1 MKISFLILSGLI
13 PLSSLAANS
22 PRSPQVNPLKN
33 MNGSMNLTTAEIL
46 AKDLAETPYLKLE
59 ADMTADDI
67 VPAKK
72 NPLFHNLNYDPNE
85 GPSPF
90 LRQNINF
97 SYSVDPSTGKIR
109 FDDPDNRPKLL
120 VLVQKNDPNPCDL
133 DGALAQQKN
142 PNLVFETMRL
152 FNEFGE
158 ELKYP
163 VINEVSTFESNDS
176 SIGEVYNY
184 STEHTDDKGNIRLW
198 NYDDPRASR
207 FKNRY
212 KVQAPQFG
220 KNRRCIYVSTGDPKK
235 SDTPVGV
242 FRPVNGRLYP
252 SDSQDTTYV
261 SRSYGDPMPWAVF
274 YYNGYALHA
283 TGVNYYQWIGG
294 PASHG
299 CIRQSVQDAQWLFQ
313 QIRNT
318 WSKTPLVQFDI
329 NGQILSEKKAS
340 YNTVISV
347 QGRLTDSLSNYFRST
362 ETAKWIEN

>member
-1 MKISFLILSGLI
+1 MRISFLILSGLI
-13 PLSSLAANS
+13 PLSSLAAMS

-72 NPLFHNLNYDPNE
+72 NSLFHNLNYDPNE

-90 LRQNINF
+90 LRQNIKF

-176 SIGEVYNY
+176 SIVSWCVGHSLLRF
-184 STEHTDDKGNIRLW
+184 STDGDDFPFSWCDFRKG
-198 NYDDPRASR
+198 DQSR
-207 FKNRY
+207 F
-212 KVQAPQFG
+212 
-220 KNRRCIYVSTGDPKK
+220 IDE
-235 SDTPVGV
+235 
-242 FRPVNGRLYP
+242 
-252 SDSQDTTYV
+252 DSF
-261 SRSYGDPMPWAVF
+261 SS
-274 YYNGYALHA
+274 
-283 TGVNYYQWIGG
+283 
-294 PASHG
+294 G
-299 CIRQSVQDAQWLFQ
+299 CNQSVRSS
-313 QIRNT
+313 QINVNIS
-318 WSKTPLVQFDI
+318 SKSFIHEETKHIFYHL
-329 NGQILSEKKAS
+329 LSS
-340 YNTVISV
+340 
-347 QGRLTDSLSNYFRST
+347 R
-362 ETAKWIEN
+362 